1 MDVFQAAVLGL
12 VQGITEWLPVSS
24 KAMVTLSGKFLFGMP
39 YQEALATA
47 IFLHIGTL
55 IAATIYLR
63 KDLIQVL
70 RSIFEKGADKS
81 MLKFLVVATLMTG
94 VVAMP
99 LLFFALNNDLP
110 EYLFTIVIGGFLLVT
125 AFLQK
130 NRKDAKMK
138 TVLGVKKGLITGFFQ
153 GLAGIPGMS
162 RSGTTITALIYQK
175 VPMKDAMR
183 VSFVMS
189 IPAVLGAEL
198 ALPFLKGGFSPG
210 ISEMVG
216 VAVSG
221 VVGFLTIGAL
231 LKLAAGANFWK
242 VCAFLGVSAIALGV
256 LTIF

>member
-63 KDLIQVL
+63 KDLIQIFRSVL
-70 RSIFEKGADKS
+70 EKKMDRS
-81 MLKFLVVATLMTG
+81 MLKFLVAATLMTG
-94 VVAMP
+94 VIAIP
-99 LLFFALNNDLP
+99 LLFFALNNELP
-110 EYLFTIVIGGFLLVT
+110 EYLFTIIIGGFLLVT
-125 AFLQK
+125 AFLQRS
-130 NRKDAKMK
+130 RKDSKAE
-138 TVLGVKKGLITGFFQ
+138 TVLNTRKGIITGFFQ
-153 GLAGIPGMS
+153 GFAGIPGMS

-175 VPMKDAMR
+175 LSIKDAMR
-183 VSFVMS
+183 VSFLMS

-198 ALPFLKGGFSPG
+198 MLPFLKGGFVPG

-216 VAVSG
+216 AAVAG
-221 VVGFLTIGAL
+221 IVGFLTIGAL
-231 LKLAAGANFWK
+231 LKLAAGTNFWK
-242 VCAFLGVSAIALGV
+242 VCAFLGVIAIVLGL
-256 LTIF
+256 LTLL